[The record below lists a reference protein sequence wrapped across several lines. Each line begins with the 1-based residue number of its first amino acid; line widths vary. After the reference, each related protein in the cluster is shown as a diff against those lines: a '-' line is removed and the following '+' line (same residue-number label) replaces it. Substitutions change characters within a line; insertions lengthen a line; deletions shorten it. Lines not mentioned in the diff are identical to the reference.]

1 MFQKQ
6 PHRPFAG
13 RCAGFNL
20 VRGAVLVAAMLA
32 ASASAQAQIKVA
44 IINAQKS
51 VADTQEIQA
60 AQKVLE
66 AKFKPRQDA
75 IEALQRDLQNIQ
87 QQLRAPNLTPDKEAN
102 LQLDGTHKQKE
113 LQRLGEDLQADFDRE
128 RQEILGKT
136 GRQMQEIVKKIAE
149 EKGLDIIIDVTNTIY
164 FKPALDITPE
174 ATAAY
179 NKMYPVK

>member
-1 MFQKQ
+1 MLQK
-6 PHRPFAG
+6 
-13 RCAGFNL
+13 
-20 VRGAVLVAAMLA
+20 VRGAVIVAAVSLVAA
-32 ASASAQAQIKVA
+32 ASAQAQVKVA

-60 AQKVLE
+60 AQKELE
-66 AKFKPRQDA
+66 AKFKPRQDQ
-75 IEALQRDLQNIQ
+75 IESLQRELQGIQ
-87 QQLRAPNLTPDKEAN
+87 TQLRAPNLAPDKEAN
-102 LQLDGTHKQKE
+102 LQIDGTRKQKE

-128 RQEILGKT
+128 RQVVLGKT

-149 EKGLDIIIDVTNTIY
+149 EKGFDVIIDVTNTIY

-179 NKMYPVK
+179 NKAYPVK